1 MIVQFCS
8 LIHSNLLR
16 YAWLHPAILFVP
28 FGNKN
33 RFNSGQKSTKGTVVE
48 DGLFN
53 VSRWLYSAYCRV
65 NKWVLNVTSIHI
77 SIGTIMFFIVWVIQI
92 MGY

>member
-8 LIHSNLLR
+8 LIHFYSGMLGF
-16 YAWLHPAILFVP
+16 HHAILFVP

-33 RFNSGQKSTKGTVVE
+33 RFNSGQKSTKGTVIEAGV
-48 DGLFN
+48 FK

-65 NKWVLNVTSIHI
+65 NK
-77 SIGTIMFFIVWVIQI
+77 GRC
-92 MGY
+92 